1 MVFLLALIPWVV
13 FLVSVPVGALFTD
26 YQSVDVPDFLSSALF
41 YVGFVSLP
49 SLLPIAVARAGPTR
63 VAATAVMSIVAGVS
77 GVLIATTDD
86 AQAGLAVLIVAYVA
100 IPLAVILW
108 IAKLVMRRGEAR
120 SDVTTQLPD

>member
-1 MVFLLALIPWVV
+1 MSDTPVRQETASRPWMVFLLALIPWVV

-86 AQAGLAVLIVAYVA
+86 AQAGLA
-100 IPLAVILW
+100 
-108 IAKLVMRRGEAR
+108 
-120 SDVTTQLPD
+120 